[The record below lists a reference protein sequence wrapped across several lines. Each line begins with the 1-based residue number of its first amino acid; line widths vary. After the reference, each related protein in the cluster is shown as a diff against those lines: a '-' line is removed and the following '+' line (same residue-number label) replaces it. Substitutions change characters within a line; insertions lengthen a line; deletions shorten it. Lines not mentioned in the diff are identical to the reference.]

1 MVEAF
6 TELSTCRNNGMG
18 MGPIPLTAI
27 HQYSD
32 RHELGDLFV
41 RQILQIDR
49 AYLLAHDKK
58 KEAK

>member
-1 MVEAF
+1 
-6 TELSTCRNNGMG
+6 MG